1 MFAGS
6 SLSPNLRIGTI
17 SAFSQG
23 GGRLLKEK
31 ELLIRLVNK
40 TTMGAITGDLSF
52 RMFAFTLSQL
62 GALLDGK
69 LVIIVCTSP
78 NCFDKGCEQI
88 HTDEFSLCLE
98 C

>member
-6 SLSPNLRIGTI
+6 SLSPDLIIGTI

-23 GGRLLKEK
+23 GGKLLKEK
-31 ELLIRLVNK
+31 ELLIRLVM
-40 TTMGAITGDLSF
+40 MGAITGDLSF

-69 LVIIVCTSP
+69 LVIILCTSP
-78 NCFDKGCEQI
+78 NCFDRGCEEI
-88 HTDEFSLCLE
+88 HTDEFHLCLE